1 MLSAFDGRLA
11 ADATAVRDDPFDLR
25 RFTSAQENIY
35 ASALAELTSGRKRSH
50 WMWFIFPQ
58 ILGLGNS
65 ATSLRYA
72 IKNRDEARQYLMHP
86 VLGTRLRECADA
98 VLSIDGRS
106 IAEVF
111 GSPDDLKLK
120 SSMTLFATVAGPGSV
135 FSRILDKYFLGEWDA
150 RTLDLLELQTE

>member
-1 MLSAFDGRLA
+1 MLA
-11 ADATAVRDDPFDLR
+11 ADDSAVRNDPFDLC
-25 RFTSAQENIY
+25 RFTEAQADTY
-35 ASALAELTSGRKRSH
+35 ASALAELRSGKKRSH

-98 VLSIDGRS
+98 VLSIDGRP

-135 FSRILDKYFLGEWDA
+135 FSRVLDKYFLGERDA
-150 RTLDLLELQTE
+150 RTLAFLEQQKE

>member
-1 MLSAFDGRLA
+1 
-11 ADATAVRDDPFDLR
+11 
-25 RFTSAQENIY
+25 
-35 ASALAELTSGRKRSH
+35 
-50 WMWFIFPQ
+50 
-58 ILGLGNS
+58 
-65 ATSLRYA
+65 
-72 IKNRDEARQYLMHP
+72 
-86 VLGTRLRECADA
+86 LGTRLRECADA

-106 IAEVF
+106 IADVF